1 MGSSDRRRPSVMPRS
16 LAKLPVERE
25 EVERGDECG
34 AATGEDGRRQAVDV
48 RAHDAA
54 ARREHHER
62 EQRSFRHSSPEVPES
77 TIIADNPRASE
88 LISVP
93 WPLAN
98 PLQIGT
104 FQHGTDAQS

>member
-77 TIIADNPRASE
+77 TIIADNSRASE

-104 FQHGTDAQS
+104 FR